1 MKNTFGVKLI
11 YQFYHSSVKAELK
24 RREFSRDVTK
34 KIANEHKRI
43 VERAKDIGNSKLLS
57 SYIMGS
63 YFIAL
68 NRSTGRSAEENYEIF
83 RDGLCASKLF
93 HKVMGDADSYLDPKK
108 MPRRLQWSE
117 DSHKRKYKNDW
128 VVDILPGNDEYDLG
142 YDYHECGICKLCQD
156 EGCPELAAY
165 LCRMDYVLADIMHME
180 LVRTGT
186 IAEGASYCDF
196 RYSRPHK

>member
-24 RREFSRDVTK
+24 RREFSKDVTK
-34 KIANEHKRI
+34 KSANEHKRI

-93 HKVMGDADSYLDPKK
+93 HKVMGDADSYLDPKR
-108 MPRRLQWSE
+108 MPGRLQWSE
-117 DSHKRKYKNDW
+117 DSHKRKYENDW

-186 IAEGASYCDF
+186 IAEGSSYCDF